1 MLASCVVD
9 SNLPSHYHINYH
21 TQLGMECRFLPQLV
35 IEMWAAA
42 SSRAEGAAASRSH
55 KITHVQLDGLV
66 LLKIVK
72 HCKENFP
79 EYVAG
84 ALLGLDVD
92 DTLQV
97 THR

>member
-1 MLASCVVD
+1 
-9 SNLPSHYHINYH
+9 
-21 TQLGMECRFLPQLV
+21 
-35 IEMWAAA
+35 MWAAA